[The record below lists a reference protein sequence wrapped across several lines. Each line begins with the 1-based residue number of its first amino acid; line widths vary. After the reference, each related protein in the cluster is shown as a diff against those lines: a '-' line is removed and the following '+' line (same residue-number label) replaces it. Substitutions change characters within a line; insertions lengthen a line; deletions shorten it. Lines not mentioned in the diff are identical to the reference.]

1 MVHKYL
7 RQKET
12 VAPQKWSFS
21 LAYLSRT
28 RQVEATDIV
37 LVRPASVGR
46 LIEFGDFSPSYF

>member
-28 RQVEATDIV
+28 TQVEATDIV